1 MSSSLNN
8 TVPFDEIKFP
18 AIRLN
23 KVDFPD
29 PFGPIIPVIE
39 PFFIFK
45 EQFETA
51 NPILQKI

>member
-23 KVDFPD
+23 KVDFPTHLVQL
-29 PFGPIIPVIE
+29 F
-39 PFFIFK
+39 
-45 EQFETA
+45 
-51 NPILQKI
+51 L